1 MTVSAEQK
9 KLFDRRG
16 FIVEREFFDRDAV
29 ATVSDW
35 LDALQDPALKIS
47 EHAAKYFETS
57 PLTGENIL
65 VRVEHILGDQD
76 PEIAAL
82 LLNDKT
88 LGALTELLG
97 EAPVLFKE
105 KINYKR
111 PGCRADK
118 LHQDQQAGWGAYSDF
133 FVTMC
138 IAIDPNR
145 EENAAVRFLNTGA
158 YERKLLDEEWR
169 PLSDET
175 ENIWASDEF
184 DMIEANPGDVVFF
197 DSYIPHGSP
206 ANTSNLQ
213 RRNLFL
219 TFNGISAGDRR
230 GQYYADKWKNYPPND
245 IDHAYSAD
253 SFKV

>member
-9 KLFDRRG
+9 KTFDQRG
-16 FIVEREFFDRDAV
+16 FIVARGFFDGTTVAAV
-29 ATVSDW
+29 ARW
-35 LDALQDPALKIS
+35 LDDLQDPEKNVS
-47 EHAAKYFETS
+47 GHAAKYFETS

-65 VRVEHILGDQD
+65 VRVEHILGDHD
-76 PEIAAL
+76 PDIAAL

-88 LGALTELLG
+88 LDALTTLLG
-97 EAPVLFKE
+97 EPPVLFKE

-118 LHQDQQAGWGAYSDF
+118 LHQDQQAGWGTYSDF

-138 IAIDPNR
+138 VAIDPNR
-145 EENAAVRFLNTGA
+145 EENAAVRFLNTGD
-158 YERKLLDEEWR
+158 YQKELLEEEWR
-169 PLSDET
+169 PLSDDT
-175 ENIWASDEF
+175 ENIWFSEEF
-184 DMIEANPGDVVFF
+184 DMIEADPGDVIFF

-206 ANTSNLQ
+206 PNASQLQ

-219 TFNGISAGDRR
+219 TFNRASAGDHRA
-230 GQYYADKWKNYPPND
+230 QYYADKWKNYPPND
-245 IDHAYSAD
+245 IDHAYSED

>member
-9 KLFDRRG
+9 TLFDQRG
-16 FIVEREFFDRDAV
+16 FIVERGFFDNHAMAV
-29 ATVSDW
+29 VSDW
-35 LDALQDPALKIS
+35 LDALQDPVKNVSA
-47 EHAAKYFETS
+47 HAAKYFETS
-57 PLTGENIL
+57 PLTGENL
-65 VRVEHILGDQD
+65 LMRVEHILGEHD
-76 PEIAAL
+76 PEIATL
-82 LLNDKT
+82 MLSDKT
-88 LGALTELLG
+88 LGALTVLLG

-111 PGCRADK
+111 PGARADK
-118 LHQDQQAGWGAYSDF
+118 LHQDQQAGWGTYSDF

-145 EENAAVRFLNTGA
+145 EANAAVRFLNNGN
-158 YERKLLDEEWR
+158 YEKKLLEDEWR
-169 PLSDET
+169 PMSDDT
-175 ENIWASDEF
+175 ENIWASGEF
-184 DMIEANPGDVVFF
+184 DMIESDPGDVVFF

-206 ANTSNLQ
+206 PNSSNTQ

-219 TFNGISAGDRR
+219 TFNGISAGDQR